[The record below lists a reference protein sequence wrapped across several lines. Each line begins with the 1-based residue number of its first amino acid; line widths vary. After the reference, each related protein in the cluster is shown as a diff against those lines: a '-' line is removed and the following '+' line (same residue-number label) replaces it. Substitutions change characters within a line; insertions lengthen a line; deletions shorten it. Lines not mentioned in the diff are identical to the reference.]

1 MSNEHSSFISLAAT
15 PPMEPDPGS
24 IMPAGSSRHEASPQY
39 AHRRP
44 AKEAD
49 AGQTLRVLRLPV
61 GQGAVR
67 IELDE
72 ADAMRAEHI
81 DGLEFDGM
89 DLETL
94 VFVPNARR
102 ILDPICE
109 RLALQCLLGVVERDR
124 GGISDGHL
132 LVSKGEAEVLHDVTA
147 LRPWAMHGQ
156 NKWHHAIM
164 LGWLSNAGEFGTD
177 RQMQINDSLEFGSMH
192 AIGIGACG
200 AQCKARSLLVFSG
213 DEL

>member
-1 MSNEHSSFISLAAT
+1 MVHQQRIILAVIDAV
-15 PPMEPDPGS
+15 ELD
-24 IMPAGSSRHEASPQY
+24 QY

-72 ADAMRAEHI
+72 ADAMRTEHI

-89 DLETL
+89 NLEAL
-94 VFVPNARR
+94 AVPNARR

-124 GGISDGHL
+124 RGI
-132 LVSKGEAEVLHDVTA
+132 
-147 LRPWAMHGQ
+147 R
-156 NKWHHAIM
+156 
-164 LGWLSNAGEFGTD
+164 
-177 RQMQINDSLEFGSMH
+177 
-192 AIGIGACG
+192 
-200 AQCKARSLLVFSG
+200 
-213 DEL
+213 